1 MLQEAERMQAGCL
14 RICLKSVPRC
24 EQFYSKN
31 QKYLT
36 KSFVFLS
43 KRLPLCSILT
53 KTKDKIKNKRYE
65 NR

>member
-1 MLQEAERMQAGCL
+1 MKTVGLHN
-14 RICLKSVPRC
+14 CLKSVLFD
-24 EQFYSKN
+24 EQFYSKY

-43 KRLPLCSILT
+43 KRLPLCSILI
-53 KTKDKIKNKRYE
+53 KTKDKIKNNRYE